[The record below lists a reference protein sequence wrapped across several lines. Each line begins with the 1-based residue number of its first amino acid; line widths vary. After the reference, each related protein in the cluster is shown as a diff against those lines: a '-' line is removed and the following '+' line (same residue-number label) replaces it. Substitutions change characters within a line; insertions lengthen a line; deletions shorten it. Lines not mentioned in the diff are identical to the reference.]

1 MENNKSDSTNNYQE
15 DKMLKTNVL
24 RSTPSDKDIS
34 TILIASGDSRLSA
47 NQDCWPAQA
56 EMEKKL
62 TLAFQNEGVHIVRG
76 HPYDPI
82 EKHGFIS
89 SQRMGMD
96 VFKSIDPYSRII
108 VAESVWQYSYHVLP
122 GLHDHKGPILT
133 VANWDGLWP
142 GLVGLLNLNASLTK
156 MNVPYSTIWSKD
168 FTDPFFVKG
177 IQQWIHEGKIDHDL
191 SHVREFNINSV
202 QKVEYEAAEK
212 LHKELKIKKAILG
225 IFDEGCM
232 GMANAI
238 IEDNL
243 LNPLGIYK
251 ERLSQS
257 ALVAEMRLVTDEESD
272 AVKNWLDKRGM
283 RFDLGKDE
291 AKDLT
296 SNQINEQLKMYIA
309 AARMAAKFGCD
320 AIGIQY
326 QQGLKDM
333 VAASDLAEGL
343 LNNVERPPV
352 YCDGQELFSGQAI
365 PHFNEVDECAG
376 VDALI
381 TNKVW
386 NYLKLDPATTLH
398 DIRWGEHYNV
408 DDENKFVWV
417 FMISGAI
424 PASHIKGGYKGAI
437 SMRQPPMFFP
447 RGGGTLKGV
456 SKPGEFV
463 WSRIFIE
470 SNQLHVD
477 IGRGIAVDLPDEE
490 VQRRLNATNPE
501 WPIMNAVL
509 HGITRDQMM
518 ARHKANH
525 IQVVYAP
532 SSELAD
538 KALAIKATMMSLMG
552 IHVHLC
558 GDVKVG

>member
-1 MENNKSDSTNNYQE
+1 MNNSSSTNDYEE
-15 DKMLKTNVL
+15 DKKLKTDAIN
-24 RSTPSDKDIS
+24 SSPSDKDIS
-34 TILIASGDSRLSA
+34 AILIASGDSRLSA

-56 EMEKKL
+56 EMERKL
-62 TLAFQNEGVHIVRG
+62 ITAFQNEGVHIVRG

-96 VFKSIDPYSRII
+96 VFKSINPYSRII

-122 GLHDHKGPILT
+122 GLFDHKGPILT

-168 FTDPFFVKG
+168 FTDSFFVRG
-177 IQQWIHEGKIDHDL
+177 IKQWIHEGKIDHDL
-191 SHVREFNINSV
+191 SHVRDFKINSV
-202 QKVEYEAAEK
+202 QKENYEVAKK
-212 LHKELKIKKAILG
+212 LQKDLKINKAILG
-225 IFDEGCM
+225 IYDEGCM

-283 RFDLGKDE
+283 QFILGKDE

-296 SNQINEQLKMYIA
+296 INQINEQLKMYIA
-309 AARMAAKFGCD
+309 AVRMAANFKCD

-343 LNNVERPPV
+343 LNDVERPPV
-352 YCDGQELFSGQAI
+352 YCNGQELFSGHAI

-381 TNKVW
+381 TNKIW

-398 DIRWGEHYNV
+398 DIRWGEYYNV
-408 DDENKFVWV
+408 DDIYEFVWV

-437 SMRQPPMFFP
+437 SLRQPPMFFP

-477 IGRGIAVDLPDEE
+477 IGRGTAVDLPEEE
-490 VQRRLNATNPE
+490 VQRRLSATNPE

-538 KALAIKATMMSLMG
+538 KALEIKATMMSLMG

>member
-1 MENNKSDSTNNYQE
+1 
-15 DKMLKTNVL
+15 MLKTNVFG
-24 RSTPSDKDIS
+24 STLSNKEIS
-34 TILIASGDSRLSA
+34 AILIASGDSRLSA
-47 NQDCWPAQA
+47 NQVCWQAQA

-62 TLAFQNEGVHIVRG
+62 TTAFQKEGVRIVRG
-76 HPYDPI
+76 HPYNPI

-96 VFKSIDPYSRII
+96 VFQSIDPYSRII
-108 VAESVWQYSYHVLP
+108 VAESVWQYSYHVLS
-122 GLHDHKGPILT
+122 GLYDHKGPILT

-156 MNVPYSTIWSKD
+156 MNVPYSTIWSMD
-168 FTDPFFVKG
+168 FTDSFFIKG

-191 SHVREFNINSV
+191 AHVREFNINSV
-202 QKVEYEAAEK
+202 QKEDYGVAKK
-212 LHKELKIKKAILG
+212 LDKDLKINKAILG
-225 IFDEGCM
+225 VFDEGCM

-272 AVKNWLDKRGM
+272 AAKDWLDKRGM
-283 RFDLGKDE
+283 RFTLGKDE

-296 SNQINEQLKMYIA
+296 INQINEQLKMYIA
-309 AARMAAKFGCD
+309 TVRMAANFKCD

-343 LNNVERPPV
+343 FNNVERPPV
-352 YCDGQELFSGQAI
+352 YCDGQELFSDNAI

-381 TNKVW
+381 TNKIW
-386 NYLKLDPATTLH
+386 NYLNLDPATTLH
-398 DIRWGEHYNV
+398 DIRWGEYYNV
-408 DDENKFVWV
+408 DGANKFVWV

-437 SMRQPPMFFP
+437 SLRQPPMFFP

-477 IGRGIAVDLPDEE
+477 IGRGTAVDLPEEE
-490 VQRRLNATNPE
+490 VQRRLKATNPE
-501 WPIMNAVL
+501 WPIMNAIL

-538 KALAIKATMMSLMG
+538 RALAIKAAMMSLMG
-552 IHVHLC
+552 IQVHLC
-558 GDVKVG
+558 GDVKVGQS